1 MTYHGKVTKT
11 GSKYLRWIILDPFVH
26 ISELIRMVVSHN
38 FYERLSKK
46 KGFPNAA
53 VAAASKPLK
62 IVYWVMKE
70 RRGYQPRPTPSPSSS
85 SPRDLYSTS

>member
-1 MTYHGKVTKT
+1 MDNPRSV
-11 GSKYLRWIILDPFVH
+11 RAH
-26 ISELIRMVVSHN
+26 IRTDKNGCITQ

-85 SPRDLYSTS
+85 SPRDLHSTS